1 MMAVSIEVLNSTEW
15 SSLPRSSKDSPKQRS
30 SKNQPFFSKLPPS
43 FRPNLPGMQ
52 VPRKDDL
59 TQKKRLFRTVK
70 KGAIFVQLELQLAN
84 ET

>member
-1 MMAVSIEVLNSTEW
+1 MMAVTIEVLNSTEMV
-15 SSLPRSSKDSPKQRS
+15 LTTKIFQRFSKTKIFQKPTV
-30 SKNQPFFSKLPPS
+30 FSKLPPS

-70 KGAIFVQLELQLAN
+70 KGAIFVQLELQLVN